1 MSHKNTGSREAMP
14 YSNYISRDDA
24 AALIPEEASREII
37 QGVTE
42 QSVVLR
48 LAKRLANM
56 SRAQFRMPVL
66 SLFPTGYF
74 VTGDKGLKQTTEM
87 NWENKYIN
95 AEEIAVICPIPEAVL
110 DDVDYDIWAEI
121 RPQIEAEFGRVFD
134 AAVLFGDNAP
144 ATWPTDVLAGCAA
157 VGDAAHTVTLG
168 AGADLYEDIC
178 MENGVI
184 SFVENDGFM
193 PNGAVAA
200 LSMRARLRGLR
211 DADGNLIFTRS
222 MQEASS
228 YSLDGEPMYFPRNG
242 CWDVA
247 QAHLILGDWQQLV
260 YSIRQDIT
268 YKLLTEA
275 VIQDAQGA
283 IVYNLAQQDMVAL
296 RAVMRLGWQLPNP
309 INRLQETEAN
319 RYPFAALI
327 P

>member
-1 MSHKNTGSREAMP
+1 MP
-14 YSNYISRDDA
+14 YTNYISRTDA
-24 AALIPEEASREII
+24 AALIPEEVQREIV

-42 QSVVLR
+42 QSAVMR
-48 LAKRLANM
+48 LARRLANM
-56 SRAQFRMPVL
+56 SRAQLRMPVL

-74 VTGDKGLKQTTEM
+74 VTGDIGLKKTTEV

-95 AEEIAVICPIPEAVL
+95 AEEIAVIAPIPQAVL
-110 DDVDYDIWAEI
+110 DDVDYDIWGEI
-121 RPQIEAEFGRVFD
+121 RPHIEAEFGRLFD

-144 ATWPTDVLAGCAA
+144 ASWPTDILAAA
-157 VGDAAHTVTLG
+157 VAAGNDVTLG
-168 AGADLYEDIC
+168 AGADIYEDIC
-178 MENGVI
+178 DTGGVI
-184 SFVENDGFM
+184 AAVEADGFM
-193 PNGAVAA
+193 HSGAAA
-200 LSMRARLRGLR
+200 DTSMRARLRGLR
-211 DADGNLIFTRS
+211 DADGNLIYTRS
-222 MQEASS
+222 MQDGTP
-228 YSLDGEPMYFPRNG
+228 YMLDGEPIIFPRNG

-247 QAHLILGDWQQLV
+247 QAHLILGDWNQLV

-275 VIQDAQGA
+275 VIQDAAGN

-296 RAVMRLGWQLPNP
+296 RCVMRVGWQVPNP